1 MISAAIRV
9 STKLANHRRFGL
21 VSTIG
26 ITLIGL
32 IIRFAN
38 LANPRLLVF
47 DETYYVKDAYTL
59 GLFGSER
66 NWQAGAD
73 ADFAMGNLSGFLDT
87 AAYVVHPPLGK
98 WLIWLGMQLFG
109 ADSAFGWR
117 FATALL
123 GTLMIPLVILI
134 ARRLIG
140 SNFFAAVAG
149 LMMALEG
156 ISITLS
162 RIAILDGMLAFFAL
176 LGFYFV
182 VRDESAW
189 RKRLRRTRSDALV
202 LRGWL
207 LLAGV
212 SLGLAASVKWSGLY
226 FLAAFGLYTFLV
238 DLHLRGRLGMPRVFA
253 IGQGALNAIVLLVPA
268 FAVYVASWLGWII
281 GSGGWGRNAKPS
293 WYESLWDYHLN
304 AYSFHTGLTSP
315 HPYQANAFEWLLS
328 LRPTALFFERY
339 EASSACGWLTDCTV
353 ALTAIPNLI
362 IWIAGLSAI
371 IWLGFSNTRKF
382 DPKSFAIV
390 TGFLAGW
397 LPWSF
402 YLERTTFQFYAV
414 GYAPFLVL
422 ALAFAMHAYWR
433 KGIAR
438 RLKGR
443 SGAIAVLISAVV
455 IVALYFLSIWMA
467 LPVPDFVWRMQM
479 LFPFWI

>member
-9 STKLANHRRFGL
+9 STKLGNHRRFGL
-21 VSTIG
+21 VSTLV

-32 IIRFAN
+32 LVRFAN

-66 NWQAGAD
+66 NWQAGAN
-73 ADFAMGNLSGFLDT
+73 ASFEMGNFSGFLDA
-87 AAYVVHPPLGK
+87 AAYVVHPPFGK
-98 WLIWLGMQLFG
+98 WIIWLGMQLFG

-140 SNFFAAVAG
+140 SNFFAAAAG

-162 RIAILDGMLAFFAL
+162 RTAILDGILAFFAL
-176 LGFYFV
+176 LAFYFV

-189 RKRLRRTRSDALV
+189 RERLRRTRSNALV
-202 LRGWL
+202 IRGWL

-212 SLGLAASVKWSGLY
+212 ALGLATSVKWSGLY
-226 FLAAFGLYTFLV
+226 FLAAFGLYTFVV
-238 DLHLRGRLGMPRVFA
+238 DLYLRGRLGMPRVLA
-253 IGQGALNAIVLLVPA
+253 IGQGALNSVVLLVPA
-268 FAVYVASWLGWII
+268 FVVYVVSWFGWII
-281 GSGGWGRNAKPS
+281 GSDGWGRNAKPS

-304 AYSFHTGLTSP
+304 AYSFHAGLISP

-339 EASSACGWLTDCTV
+339 EASSACGLLTDCTV

-362 IWIAGLSAI
+362 IWLAGLLAI
-371 IWLGFSNTRKF
+371 IWLGFRNIRRF
-382 DPKSFAIV
+382 DPKSFAML

-397 LPWSF
+397 LPWVF

-414 GYAPFLVL
+414 AYAPYLVL
-422 ALAFAMHAYWR
+422 ALAFGMHAYWR
-433 KGIAR
+433 KGVAW

-443 SGAIAVLISAVV
+443 SGALAVLIIAVV
-455 IVALYFLSIWMA
+455 IFALYFLSIWIA

>member
-1 MISAAIRV
+1 
-9 STKLANHRRFGL
+9 
-21 VSTIG
+21 
-26 ITLIGL
+26 
-32 IIRFAN
+32 
-38 LANPRLLVF
+38 
-47 DETYYVKDAYTL
+47 
-59 GLFGSER
+59 
-66 NWQAGAD
+66 
-73 ADFAMGNLSGFLDT
+73 
-87 AAYVVHPPLGK
+87 
-98 WLIWLGMQLFG
+98 
-109 ADSAFGWR
+109 
-117 FATALL
+117 
-123 GTLMIPLVILI
+123 
-134 ARRLIG
+134 
-140 SNFFAAVAG
+140 
-149 LMMALEG
+149 
-156 ISITLS
+156 
-162 RIAILDGMLAFFAL
+162 MLAFFAL

-226 FLAAFGLYTFLV
+226 FLAAFGLFTFLV

-293 WYESLWDYHLN
+293 WYESLWEYHLN

-339 EASSACGWLTDCTV
+339 ETSSACGWLTDCTV

-362 IWIAGLSAI
+362 IWIAGLLAI
-371 IWLGFSNTRKF
+371 IWLGFRNTRKF
-382 DPKSFAIV
+382 DSKSFAIV

-414 GYAPFLVL
+414 SYAPFLVL

-433 KGIAR
+433 KGITR

-443 SGAIAVLISAVV
+443 SGAIAVLISAVL
-455 IVALYFLSIWMA
+455 IFALYFLSIWMA